1 MKRVILLGVLIA
13 SLGTKGFSQSTYDK
27 AIGIRISESYYDIA
41 SVSYKFFV
49 SDQGALELNG
59 GFGARTYR
67 YVGNRY
73 GAFALTAAITYQ
85 HHFNIG
91 TVPGLRWFIGGGLM
105 AYNAFSDEKD
115 YRGFAVGIYPTGGVD
130 YKFPRIPLNV
140 SADYR
145 PTLLLGRPER
155 YDAFYA
161 TNFGVAAR
169 YTINR

>member
-13 SLGTKGFSQSTYDK
+13 SIGMKGFSQSDYDK

-49 SDQGALELNG
+49 SDQGAFELNG
-59 GFGARTYR
+59 GFGAKSYSLGGVFR
-67 YVGNRY
+67 
-73 GAFALTAAITYQ
+73 LTAAITYQ

-91 TVPGLRWFIGGGLM
+91 TVPGLRWFIGGGVV
-105 AYNAFSDEKD
+105 ANHSFSDHSG
-115 YRGFAVGIYPTGGVD
+115 YRGFAVGLYPNGGVD
-130 YKFPRIPLNV
+130 YKFPKIPLNV

-145 PTLLLGRPER
+145 PTLFLGRQSQ
-155 YDAFYA
+155 DDLFYG